1 MLRPDSIFKL
11 FLDEIV
17 CASALTG
24 GGMRHHVVAAGIE
37 SPSSIPRG
45 RVPLEGTQAWQSVC
59 TWDTRALDR
68 VRAAFRE
75 FRELLDEEG

>member
-24 GGMRHHVVAAGIE
+24 GGGGAASCCRCGH
-37 SPSSIPRG
+37 
-45 RVPLEGTQAWQSVC
+45 
-59 TWDTRALDR
+59 R
-68 VRAAFRE
+68 VRFINT
-75 FRELLDEEG
+75 EGAGSSGGDPGLAERAHLGYESFGQG